1 MSTTAENAPA
11 AVDIGAFRLEPWDDD
26 PSAVVAFQT
35 AMRSAGYTVDGV
47 HDLLGPAG
55 SAALGRNETT
65 PAFVEL
71 DTLAAA
77 SALTTTALTTTA
89 LTTMVR
95 LWTLQGSVRLADAES
110 VFGFAL
116 AALMESGILVVSGD
130 EVLAAIDVRPYGDES
145 HDGWVVSDLTPGLN
159 GAVVRL
165 GDEYVLG
172 VNDAATTLAGLTVR
186 RHVGRALDL
195 GTGSGIQ
202 TLHLC
207 EHADSVVGT
216 DINERALAM
225 ARLSAALNEL
235 EVDWRL
241 GSLLDP
247 VAGEL
252 FDLVVSNPPFV
263 LSPGST
269 DVSALTYRDSGS
281 AGDAMVHGLVG
292 GLPSVLAPGGVAQ
305 LLANWAHVEGE
316 DWRDRVRG
324 WVSDADVEVDA
335 WIVQRELLDP
345 AAYVELWLKDAG
357 VHGGPDYA
365 DRYRSWLAWFA
376 AERITAVGMG
386 WIALHRPLD
395 HAAGQ
400 VNVRVE
406 ELNGPLTQPLGDAVA
421 RWEDAVDWLR
431 VHGGSDEQLRDA
443 YLVVADDVIAEQW
456 SRPGAT
462 DPEHLV
468 LRQQATLQ
476 RGIEVDTALAG
487 FVGACDG
494 ELTAGQ
500 IADALAQLLELSP
513 ERAVTLRAEVFA
525 SARELLV
532 SGLLRP
538 A

>member
-1 MSTTAENAPA
+1 MSTPAGKTPA
-11 AVDIGAFRLEPWDDD
+11 AVDIGTFGPGFFSLEPWTDD
-26 PSAVVAFQT
+26 PSAVVALQT
-35 AMRSAGYTVDGV
+35 AMHSAGYTVDGV
-47 HDLLGPAG
+47 HDLLGPAAA
-55 SAALGRNETT
+55 AALGRNETT
-65 PAFVEL
+65 PAFL
-71 DTLAAA
+71 ALTRAAA
-77 SALTTTALTTTA
+77 TTP

-95 LWTLQGSVRLADAES
+95 LWTLQGSVRFADAES
-110 VFGFAL
+110 AFGFAL
-116 AALMESGILVVSGD
+116 AALVDSGMLLVTADGV
-130 EVLAAIDVRPYGDES
+130 VAAVDVRPYGDES
-145 HDGWVVSDLTPGLN
+145 HDGWVVSDMTPGLD

-165 GDEYVLG
+165 GEEYVLG

-186 RHVGRALDL
+186 RHVARALDL

-207 EHADSVVGT
+207 EHADTVVGT
-216 DINERALAM
+216 DVNERALSM
-225 ARLSAALNEL
+225 AQLSASLNEL

-241 GSLLDP
+241 GSLLEP
-247 VAGEL
+247 VAGES

-263 LSPGST
+263 VSPGSV

-281 AGDAMVHGLVG
+281 IGDAMVRGLVT
-292 GLPSVLAPGGVAQ
+292 GLPSILAPGGVAQ

-316 DWRDRVRG
+316 DWHDRLRSWLSAAEV
-324 WVSDADVEVDA
+324 DVDA

-365 DRYRSWLAWFA
+365 ERYRSWLAWFE

-386 WIALHRPLD
+386 WIALHRPVD
-395 HAAGQ
+395 PDAGA

-406 ELNGPLTQPLGDAVA
+406 ELNGPVTQPLGDAVG
-421 RWEDAVDWLR
+421 RWVDAVDWLR
-431 VHGGSDEQLRDA
+431 EHAATDDDLRDA
-443 YLVVADDVIAEQW
+443 YLVAADDVVAEQW

-468 LRQQATLQ
+468 LRQQGTTQ

-494 ELTAGQ
+494 DLSAGQ
-500 IADALAQLLELSP
+500 IVDALAELLQLSR
-513 ERAVTLRAEVFA
+513 ERAATLQAEVLA

>member
-1 MSTTAENAPA
+1 MSTPAGNSPA
-11 AVDIGAFRLEPWDDD
+11 AVDIGAFGLGPFRLEPWADD

-47 HDLLGPAG
+47 HDLLGPGA

-65 PAFVEL
+65 PALVVL
-71 DTLAAA
+71 DRESAA
-77 SALTTTALTTTA
+77 SPLS
-89 LTTMVR
+89 TMVR
-95 LWTLQGSVRLADAES
+95 LWTLQGAVRVADAEAA
-110 VFGFAL
+110 FGFAL
-116 AALMESGILVVSGD
+116 AALVESGMLAVADGD
-130 EVLAAIDVRPYGDES
+130 VQAVIDVRPYGDED
-145 HDGWVVSDLTPGLN
+145 HDGWVVSDLTPGLD

-165 GDEYVLG
+165 GDDYVLG

-207 EHADSVVGT
+207 EHADTVVGT
-216 DINERALAM
+216 DVNERALAM
-225 ARLSAALNEL
+225 ARLSAELNEVV
-235 EVDWRL
+235 VDWRL
-241 GSLLDP
+241 GSLLEP
-247 VAGEL
+247 VDGES

-263 LSPGST
+263 VSPGSI

-281 AGDAMVHGLVG
+281 VGDAMVCGLVA
-292 GLPSVLAPGGVAQ
+292 GLPSLLAPGGVAQ

-324 WVSDADVEVDA
+324 WVAAADVDVDA

-357 VHGGPDYA
+357 VHGGPDYPE
-365 DRYRSWLAWFA
+365 RYRSWLAWFE
-376 AERITAVGMG
+376 AEHITAVGMG
-386 WIALHRPLD
+386 WIALHRPSD
-395 HAAGQ
+395 AAAGPVQ
-400 VNVRVE
+400 VRVE
-406 ELNGPLTQPLGDAVA
+406 ELDGPVTQPLGDAVG
-421 RWEDAVDWLR
+421 RWVDAVDWLR
-431 VHGGSDEQLRDA
+431 AHGSADDELRAA
-443 YLVVADDVIAEQW
+443 YLLAADDVITEQW
-456 SRPGAT
+456 SRPGAP

-468 LRQQATLQ
+468 LRQQGTVR

-500 IADALAQLLELSP
+500 IVDALVQLLELSS
-513 ERAVTLRAEVFA
+513 ERAATLQTEVLA

-532 SGLLRP
+532 SGLLEP

>member
-1 MSTTAENAPA
+1 MSTPAGNIPA
-11 AVDIGAFRLEPWDDD
+11 AVDIGAFRPEPWDDD

-47 HDLLGPAG
+47 HELIGPAA

-65 PAFVEL
+65 PAFAAL
-71 DTLAAA
+71 DA
-77 SALTTTALTTTA
+77 SPATTAPGTTA

-95 LWTLQGSVRLADAES
+95 LWTLQGSVSLAEAES
-110 VFGFAL
+110 AFGFAL
-116 AALMESGILVVSGD
+116 AALVESGILAVSGD
-130 EVLAAIDVRPYGDES
+130 DVQAAVDVRPYGDES
-145 HDGWVVSDLTPGLN
+145 HDGWVVSDLTPGLD

-186 RHVGRALDL
+186 RHVSRALDL

-207 EHADSVVGT
+207 EHADTVVGT
-216 DINERALAM
+216 GINERALAM

-241 GSLLDP
+241 GSVLEP

-281 AGDAMVHGLVG
+281 VGDAMVRGLVN

-316 DWRDRVRG
+316 DWRDRVRA
-324 WVSDADVEVDA
+324 WVTAGDVEVDA

-365 DRYRSWLAWFA
+365 ERYRSWLAWFA

-386 WIALHRPLD
+386 WIVLHRPVDPTVGL
-395 HAAGQ
+395 A
-400 VNVRVE
+400 NLRVE
-406 ELNGPLTQPLGDAVA
+406 ELNGPVSQPLGDAVA
-421 RWEDAVDWLR
+421 RWMDAVDWLR
-431 VHGGSDEQLRDA
+431 VRGGSDGQLRDA
-443 YLVVADDVIAEQW
+443 YLIVADDVVAEQW

-468 LRQQATLQ
+468 LRQQGTLQ
-476 RGIEVDTALAG
+476 RGVEIDTALAG
-487 FVGACDG
+487 FVGTCDG

-500 IADALAQLLELSP
+500 IVDALAQLLELTP
-513 ERAVTLRAEVFA
+513 KRAATLQTEVLA

-532 SGLLRP
+532 SGFLRP

>member
-1 MSTTAENAPA
+1 MSTPAGTTPA
-11 AVDIGAFRLEPWDDD
+11 AVDIGTFRLDPWTDD
-26 PSAVVAFQT
+26 PSAVVALQT
-35 AMRSAGYTVDGV
+35 AMHSAGYTVDGV
-47 HDLLGPAG
+47 HDLLGPAAA
-55 SAALGRNETT
+55 AALGRNETT
-65 PAFVEL
+65 PAFVA
-71 DTLAAA
+71 LARAGAA
-77 SALTTTALTTTA
+77 TS

-95 LWTLQGSVRLADAES
+95 LWTLQGPVPFADVES
-110 VFGFAL
+110 AFGFAVT
-116 AALMESGILVVSGD
+116 ALIESGMLLVTAG
-130 EVLAAIDVRPYGDES
+130 EVVAAVDVRPYGDES
-145 HDGWVVSDLTPGLN
+145 HDGWVVSDLTPGLD

-207 EHADSVVGT
+207 EHADTVVGT
-216 DINERALAM
+216 DVNERALAM

-235 EVDWRL
+235 EVDWRF
-241 GSLLDP
+241 GSLLEP
-247 VAGEL
+247 VAGES

-263 LSPGST
+263 VSPGSV

-281 AGDAMVHGLVG
+281 AGDAMVRGLVS

-305 LLANWAHVEGE
+305 LLANWAHVDGE
-316 DWRDRVRG
+316 DWHDRVRG
-324 WVSDADVEVDA
+324 WVAAAEVDVDT
-335 WIVQRELLDP
+335 WIVQREVLDP

-365 DRYRSWLAWFA
+365 ERYRSWLGWFE

-386 WIALHRPLD
+386 WIALHRPVD
-395 HAAGQ
+395 AGGD

-406 ELNGPLTQPLGDAVA
+406 ELDGPVTQPLGDAVG
-421 RWEDAVDWLR
+421 RWVDAVDWLR
-431 VHGGSDEQLRDA
+431 DSAATDDDLRGT

-456 SRPGAT
+456 SRPGAA

-468 LRQQATLQ
+468 LRQQGTTR

-494 ELTAGQ
+494 DLTAGQ
-500 IADALAQLLELSP
+500 IVDALAELLELSA
-513 ERAVTLRAEVFA
+513 ERAATLQAEVLA